1 MKSIILTA
9 LLALVSMTSW
19 AQKQVVW
26 ENPSAFMG
34 SYNGEFKITKAE
46 LKSNET
52 VLHIIA
58 NYQPHSWIRFDKNSY
73 LQTPDGKRY
82 GITSGAKTNEGEA
95 NYTLDS
101 LFWMPESGTAN
112 LALHFKPVPMD
123 TKQMDFLESEAP
135 QDFKFWNIC
144 DGEAGA
150 SYRMEEC
157 EVCEGRDPSRCQD

>member
-34 SYNGEFKITKAE
+34 TFNGEFKITKAE
-46 LKSNET
+46 LKSDET

-58 NYQPHSWIRFDKNSY
+58 NYQPHNWIRFDKNSY

-82 GITSGAKTNEGEA
+82 GITSGAPDWLFRFQA
-95 NYTLDS
+95 SRRVSRACSRPLLRWS
-101 LFWMPESGTAN
+101 LRH
-112 LALHFKPVPMD
+112 L
-123 TKQMDFLESEAP
+123 
-135 QDFKFWNIC
+135 
-144 DGEAGA
+144 
-150 SYRMEEC
+150 
-157 EVCEGRDPSRCQD
+157 